1 MTRGLHTS
9 LQQLLGSGVDFH
21 GHLGPYLVLGLRMGR
36 HAVRK
41 LRPKRL
47 HEMSATVWTRNMPP
61 QSCVLDGIQVSSG
74 CTFGKRNITVKESK
88 RTRAKFRKSG
98 RTIAIEPTEK
108 AVAMLSR
115 VSAASPHNE
124 LREIA
129 LTLYRMSD
137 RELLKVA

>member
-1 MTRGLHTS
+1 
-9 LQQLLGSGVDFH
+9 
-21 GHLGPYLVLGLRMGR
+21 
-36 HAVRK
+36 
-41 LRPKRL
+41 
-47 HEMSATVWTRNMPP
+47 MPP

-74 CTFGKRNITVKESK
+74 CTFGKKNITIKESK
-88 RTRAKFRKSG
+88 CTRAEFRNG
-98 RTIAIEPTEK
+98 DRTIAIEPTKK

-115 VSAASPHNE
+115 VSDASPHNE

>member
-1 MTRGLHTS
+1 
-9 LQQLLGSGVDFH
+9 
-21 GHLGPYLVLGLRMGR
+21 MGR

-47 HEMSATVWTRNMPP
+47 HEMSATVWTRSLPP

-74 CTFGKRNITVKESK
+74 CTFGRRNIRVKESK
-88 RTRAKFRKSG
+88 HTRAEFRKGG

-108 AVAMLSR
+108 AVATLSR
-115 VSAASPHNE
+115 ASAASLHTE

-129 LTLYRMSD
+129 LTLYRMRD
-137 RELLKVA
+137 RELLNVA